1 MFAGLT
7 YTQRREISSI
17 FLNMCVHVA
26 TVHQK
31 LADKL
36 KLTLAGVNNI
46 CHNSKSIYT
55 YVKLKELNMV
65 TKLVRPRDQSLLFL
79 MSDEPKLY
87 SRAPLRAHHHDLLEV
102 HMKLIWPPHLCSGQR

>member
-17 FLNMCVHVA
+17 FLNMCVRVA
-26 TVHQK
+26 TVHPK

-36 KLTLAGVNNI
+36 KLTLAGINNI

-55 YVKLKELNMV
+55 YVKLNELNMV
-65 TKLVRPRDQSLLFL
+65 IELVRPRDKSIVP
-79 MSDEPKLY
+79 DE
-87 SRAPLRAHHHDLLEV
+87 
-102 HMKLIWPPHLCSGQR
+102 